1 MHKEVSSQQPDERAR
16 LALKKTLAI
25 VTGKWRL
32 QIIYLLA
39 ERTHRYGDLRRAMPQ
54 ISEKVLMTELNEL
67 VALGFV
73 QKEAFPERSPRVEY
87 RLTPKAQTILPVLD
101 RLVLAVEAFLT

>member
-1 MHKEVSSQQPDERAR
+1 MHKVVSSQQPDERAR
-16 LALKKTLAI
+16 LVFKKTLTI

-39 ERTHRYGDLRRAMPQ
+39 ERTRRYGDLRRAMPQ
-54 ISEKVLMTELNEL
+54 TSEKVLMTELNEL

-73 QKEAFPERSPRVEY
+73 QKEAFPERPPRVEY

-101 RLVLAVEAFLT
+101 RLVLAVEAFLI